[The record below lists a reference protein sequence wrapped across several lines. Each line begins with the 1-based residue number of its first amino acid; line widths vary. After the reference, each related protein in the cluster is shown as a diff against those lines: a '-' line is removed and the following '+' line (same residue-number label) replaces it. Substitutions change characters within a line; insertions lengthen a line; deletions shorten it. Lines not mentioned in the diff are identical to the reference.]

1 MTISKKTRHL
11 NLLIIGPFPPPV
23 NGMTIANNMMWEGL
37 RQKFGVHRMNTI
49 VSKKMGD
56 FADEGRF
63 TWRKSVCSFLQVL
76 IGSFKI
82 LFSKGFEVVYI
93 TPAQSANGYMKY
105 TPFMWAARVKKIP
118 YFIHIHGGYFRTMYE
133 GLRGWKKRA
142 VDNSLKG
149 LAGAIVLGPSLR
161 VMFEGLVPDKKI
173 FVCENG
179 VEDEIFATEEE
190 IRQKIERYKTDDTI
204 RIVYLS
210 NLMESKGIL
219 DLFEAVKMLRN
230 RGEKIHLDVA
240 GAIEPV
246 IEARVREC
254 LSELGDAVT
263 YHGVVKG
270 KKKKELLLNNY
281 IFCLPSKHPY
291 GEGQPISI
299 LEAMANGCLIVTTD
313 LGGIK
318 DIVNEAYGVFV
329 EKQNPE
335 SIAQMIA
342 KRNYDDVIHRSW
354 LEAKTKY
361 GVDKFVS
368 RIENV
373 LLTPKSKKRQRDG

>member
-1 MTISKKTRHL
+1 MITQ
-11 NLLIIGPFPPPV
+11 FPPPITGV
-23 NGMTIANNMMWEGL
+23 SLASQMLFEGL
-37 RQKFGVHRMNTI
+37 KKNHTIKKVNMIVDKSFGNLSDQGK
-49 VSKKMGD
+49 VSFSKLM
-56 FADEGRF
+56 
-63 TWRKSVCSFLQVL
+63 KSVYKIYHCVFKVICSSGLDT
-76 IGSFKI
+76 I
-82 LFSKGFEVVYI
+82 YI
-93 TPAQSANGYMKY
+93 TPGQTVAGYLKY
-105 TPFMWAARVKKIP
+105 APIMWAARIRKIP
-118 YFIHIHGGYFRTMYE
+118 CFIHIHGGYFRTMYD
-133 GLRGWKKRA
+133 GLRGWNKRA

-161 VMFEGLVPDKKI
+161 YMFEDLVPNDKI

-246 IEARVREC
+246 IEARVREY

-299 LEAMANGCLIVTTD
+299 LEAMANGCAIVTTD
-313 LGGIK
+313 HGGIR
-318 DIVNEAYGVFV
+318 DIVNEECGVFV
-329 EKQNPE
+329 KKHDPQ
-335 SIAQMIA
+335 SIAEAFSERIYQESVILRTWKEANA
-342 KRNYDDVIHRSW
+342 KYR
-354 LEAKTKY
+354 A
-361 GVDKFVS
+361 DKFCE
-368 RIENV
+368 RIERIV
-373 LLTPKSKKRQRDG
+373 LSGLT

>member
-1 MTISKKTRHL
+1 MRIL
-11 NLLIIGPFPPPV
+11 VVGPLPPPV
-23 NGMTIANNMMWEGL
+23 NGMSLANRMLVDCLQRKTHDVDTIDTKTGTKRDNVKNQG
-37 RQKFGVHRMNTI
+37 R
-49 VSKKMGD
+49 VS
-56 FADEGRF
+56 F
-63 TWRKSVCSFLQVL
+63 RKVSRSIMPVMKG
-76 IGSFKI
+76 IRKI
-82 LFSKGFEVVYI
+82 LLTRKYEVIYL
-93 TPAQSANGYMKY
+93 TPSQNANGYLKY
-105 TPFMWAARVKKIP
+105 VPIMWAARVKKIP
-118 YFIHIHGGYFRTMYE
+118 CFIHIHGGYFRTMYD
-133 GLRGWKKRA
+133 GLRGWKKRV
-142 VDNSLKG
+142 VDKSLRE

>member
-1 MTISKKTRHL
+1 MITQ
-11 NLLIIGPFPPPV
+11 FPPPITGVSLASQMLFEDLKKDHTIEKV
-23 NGMTIANNMMWEGL
+23 NMITG
-37 RQKFGVHRMNTI
+37 KSFGNL
-49 VSKKMGD
+49 SNQ
-56 FADEGRF
+56 GRI
-63 TWRKSVCSFLQVL
+63 S
-76 IGSFKI
+76 
-82 LFSKGFEVVYI
+82 FSKLVKTVYKIFQCVHKIKFSSGLDVIYI
-93 TPAQSANGYMKY
+93 TPGQTVAGYLKY
-105 TPFMWAARVKKIP
+105 TPFMWAARIRKIP
-118 YFIHIHGGYFRTMYE
+118 YFIHIHGGYFRTMYD
-133 GLRGWKKRA
+133 GLRGWKKTI
-142 VDNSLKG
+142 VDKSLRG

-161 VMFEGLVPDKKI
+161 FMFEGLIADERI

-179 VEDEIFATEEE
+179 VEDEVFATEEE
-190 IRQKIERYKTDDTI
+190 IRQKVERYKTDDTI

>member
-1 MTISKKTRHL
+1 MRIL
-11 NLLIIGPFPPPV
+11 MIGPFPTPV
-23 NGMTIANNMMWEGL
+23 HGMSLANQMLFEGL
-37 RQKFGVHRMNTI
+37 NDHHSVEVINTI
-49 VSKKMGD
+49 TGKGIGNVSNM
-56 FADEGRF
+56 GRF
-63 TWRKSVCSFLQVL
+63 SFLKAFSSTKQIAQGIL
-76 IGSFKI
+76 KI
-82 LFSKGFEVVYI
+82 LFVRKADIVYI
-93 TPAQSANGYMKY
+93 TPAQSTVGYLKY
-105 TPFMWAARVKKIP
+105 TPFMWAARLRKIP
-118 YFIHIHGGYFRTMYE
+118 CFTHIHGGYFRTMYD

-161 VMFEGLVPDKKI
+161 FMFEGLVPDEKI

-179 VEDEIFATEEE
+179 VEDEVFASEEE
-190 IRQKIERYKTDDTI
+190 IRQKIERYNTDDTI
-204 RIVYLS
+204 RVVYLS

-299 LEAMANGCLIVTTD
+299 LEAMANGCAIVTTD
-313 LGGIK
+313 HGGIK
-318 DIVNEAYGVFV
+318 DIVSEEYGVFV
-329 EKQNPE
+329 EKQSPRA
-335 SIAQMIA
+335 IAEAISERLCQE
-342 KRNYDDVIHRSW
+342 NVSLRSW
-354 LEAKTKY
+354 KEANTKY
-361 GVDKFVS
+361 RARKFCE
-368 RIENV
+368 RIERIV
-373 LLTPKSKKRQRDG
+373 LSGLT

>member
-1 MTISKKTRHL
+1 MKI
-11 NLLIIGPFPPPV
+11 LIISLFPPPITGV
-23 NGMTIANNMMWEGL
+23 SMASQILFEGL
-37 RQKFGVHRMNTI
+37 EKDHTVEKVNMITGKSFGNL
-49 VSKKMGD
+49 SNQ
-56 FADEGRF
+56 GRA
-63 TWRKSVCSFLQVL
+63 S
-76 IGSFKI
+76 
-82 LFSKGFEVVYI
+82 FSKLLKTVYKIFHCVPKIIFSSRLDIIYI
-93 TPAQSANGYMKY
+93 TPGQTVAGYLKY
-105 TPFMWAARVKKIP
+105 APIMWAAQFKKIP
-118 YFIHIHGGYFRTMYE
+118 YFIHIHGGYFRTMYD

-161 VMFEGLVPDKKI
+161 FMFEGLVPDEKI

-204 RIVYLS
+204 RVVYLS

-240 GAIEPV
+240 GAIEPA

-263 YHGVVKG
+263 YHGIVKG

-281 IFCLPSKHPY
+281 IFCLPTYYPN
-291 GEGQPISI
+291 EGQPISI
-299 LEAMANGCLIVTTD
+299 LEAMANGCVIFTTD
-313 LGGIK
+313 HGGIR
-318 DIVNEAYGVFV
+318 DIVNEEYGVFV
-329 EKQNPE
+329 EKHNPE
-335 SIAQMIA
+335 SIAETIA

-354 LEAKTKY
+354 LEAKSKY
-361 GVDKFVS
+361 GLDQFVS
-368 RIENV
+368 RIENA
-373 LLTPKSKKRQRDG
+373 LLKPKSKKRQRDG